1 MTTTIPSFVNSELE
15 RLALDELVRRL
26 RHEETIPVLDIPC
39 GDGQLAAFLATRG
52 ADVTACDTPDH
63 EQSVHGRAL
72 AHGQGSMVHFFPC
85 TDLLQDDLPVN
96 GNGFDMAICRHGLH
110 DYPYD
115 VAKQVIRRLL
125 KSLKVGGK
133 LFLSAYG
140 LHSPLGY
147 GYAHELV
154 RVQQRFA
161 ELEPKIAQDYGLNGK
176 VCLYTERDLVLQMF
190 EAGGSVVR
198 SFTTTHGSVGVV
210 AVRM

>member
-1 MTTTIPSFVNSELE
+1 MSTSISEVLRSELE

-52 ADVTACDTPDH
+52 AEVTACDSSTH
-63 EQSVHGRAL
+63 AQSVHGRAL
-72 AHGQGSMVHFFPC
+72 AHGQGGMVHFFPC
-85 TDLLQDDLPVN
+85 ADLLQDELPTSP
-96 GNGFDMAICRHGLH
+96 FEIAICRHGLH
-110 DYPYD
+110 HYPYD

-140 LHSPLGY
+140 LHSPLGDRY
-147 GYAHELV
+147 PDELA

-161 ELEPKIAQDYGLNGK
+161 ELEPKIAQEYGLNGK

-190 EAGGSVVR
+190 EAGGSVIR
-198 SFTTTHGSVGVV
+198 SFTTTHGSVGVI